1 MSFATP
7 LLLLT
12 LLVPVGGAVAYLWGE
27 RRPTRYVVPFPNVS
41 VLAGVAKRS
50 SSWRRHAV
58 AAALL
63 GAIAILC
70 VSAARPKVTMA
81 ATYDR
86 ASVVLVLDVSG
97 SMAAEDVQPTRI
109 EAARAAMRR
118 FLDRLPKS
126 VRVGVVAFSNAPE
139 VVVVPTTDRDR
150 IREGFDVLLPQY
162 GTAIGDAVA
171 RSAELAHSA
180 TLESGSTAPTL
191 EDGEP
196 APSVVVFLS
205 DGFQTQGVLT
215 PEQGAATARR
225 LKIPV
230 YTVSLGTDSGVIQ
243 VVRFGEVRSIPVPP
257 DRETLAKIAETT
269 GGESFDVRSES
280 KLKKVYENLGT
291 RLGRT
296 EKPQEVTVAFVAA
309 GAALLA
315 AASLLGA
322 LWQPRLP

>member
-1 MSFATP
+1 VSFASP

-12 LLVPVGGAVAYLWGE
+12 LLVPLVALGAYVWGE
-27 RRPTRYVVPFPNVS
+27 RRSTKYVVPFPNLA
-41 VLAGVAKRS
+41 VLASVATRS

-58 AAALL
+58 AAAVL
-63 GAIAILC
+63 GSVALLC
-70 VSAARPKVTMA
+70 VSAARPKVSVA
-81 ATYDR
+81 ATQDR
-86 ASVVLVLDVSG
+86 ATVILVLDVSG
-97 SMAAEDVQPTRI
+97 SMAAEDVKPTRI

-126 VRVGVVAFSNAPE
+126 VRVGVVAFSNAAE

-150 IREGFDVLLPQY
+150 VREGLDVLLPQY

-180 TLESGSTAPTL
+180 TVEAGGSTTPPKK
-191 EDGEP
+191 GEP
-196 APSVVVFLS
+196 APSAVVFLS

-225 LKIPV
+225 LRVPV

-257 DRETLAKIAETT
+257 DRETLARIAETT
-269 GGESFDVRSES
+269 GGESFDVRSEG
-280 KLKKVYENLGT
+280 KLRKVYESLGT

-296 EKPQEVTVAFVAA
+296 QKRQEITVAFVAA

-315 AASLLGA
+315 AAGLLGA